1 MNLAELAK
9 VVSSEEASEGFLRIK
24 GILRTFDA
32 CPFCGSR
39 SPGKVRRQRYKC
51 YRCKR
56 EWSVRRESLLE
67 GLRIP
72 LSKFVLA
79 LKLFVLEVPVN
90 RAYKELGISYNTA
103 HKVYG
108 LVRKAIFH
116 CTCEDAHLLKGEVEA
131 DESYFGGKRK
141 GKRGRGAKGKIPV
154 FGILER
160 QGKVRVEIVEDVS
173 AESLLRATI
182 KKVKRGSLIYTDRFR
197 SYDGLV
203 MYGFKHE
210 RVDHSQRF
218 SNGRVYINGIE
229 GFWSYAKERLLKY
242 HGVGKENFGYYLKEL
257 EFRYNNRENL
267 DEKVYEALRN
277 WVD

>member
-1 MNLAELAK
+1 MDLAELAK
-9 VVSSEEASEGFLRIK
+9 IASSEEASEEFLRIK

-32 CPFCGSR
+32 CPFCGSH

-51 YRCKR
+51 YRYQR

-116 CTCEDAHLLKGEVEA
+116 CTCEDAHLVKGEVEA
-131 DESYFGGKRK
+131 DESYFG

-160 QGKVRVEIVEDVS
+160 QGKVRVEMVEDLS

-182 KKVKRGSLIYTDRFR
+182 KKVKREPDL
-197 SYDGLV
+197 
-203 MYGFKHE
+203 
-210 RVDHSQRF
+210 
-218 SNGRVYINGIE
+218 
-229 GFWSYAKERLLKY
+229 
-242 HGVGKENFGYYLKEL
+242 HG
-257 EFRYNNRENL
+257 
-267 DEKVYEALRN
+267 
-277 WVD
+277 